1 MPKYRIGVTA
11 SFFDAHGQ
19 HIDGGMDLSPLTREP
34 DIELIR
40 LAPMP
45 VLTPDV
51 TRDLDAIFI
60 REVELYNDSSV
71 HPNHRLAHLSRLGVG
86 HDNIDKDAC
95 NRHGV
100 ACTTTP
106 DASRRPMAVAT
117 ISLLMA
123 LAMRIKEKETA
134 GRMGAPGFAIGPRYT
149 GVGFVGRTL
158 GIVGLG
164 NIGREVAR
172 LMKVFEV
179 KLIAHDPY
187 VPQDVADGLGV
198 ELVGLHDLFR
208 RSDFISLN
216 CALTD
221 ETHHMINASCFDVM
235 KPSAYFVN
243 VARGPVVNQPDFI
256 AAFNAGKMAGAAL
269 DVFDPE
275 PPQPGD
281 PILALDKDRAIL
293 TPHAIGFT
301 DQIVDG
307 MMECVFRSIFD
318 VKAGRVPYGIVN
330 KPIAENPDFLAK
342 LKRYAAG
349 EYYERGK

>member
-1 MPKYRIGVTA
+1 MAKYRIGVTA
-11 SFFDAHGQ
+11 SFFDENGT

-34 DIELIR
+34 DIELVR
-40 LAPMP
+40 LKPMP

-117 ISLLMA
+117 VSLIMA
-123 LAMRIKEKETA
+123 LAMRIKEKETT
-134 GRMGAPGFAIGPRYT
+134 GRMGAPGFALGPRIT

-172 LMKVFEV
+172 LMKVFDV

-187 VPQDVADGLGV
+187 VPKAIFDELSV
-198 ELVGLHDLFR
+198 ESVGLHDLFR

-216 CALTD
+216 CSLTD
-221 ETHHMINASCFDVM
+221 ETRHMINASCFDVM

-256 AAFNAGKMAGAAL
+256 KAFKDGKMAGAAL

-275 PPQPGD
+275 PPADND
-281 PILALDKDRAIL
+281 PVLTLDPERTIL

-318 VKAGRVPYGIVN
+318 VRAGRVPYGIVN
-330 KPIAENPDFLAK
+330 KAIAENSDFLAK

-349 EYYERGK
+349 DYLD